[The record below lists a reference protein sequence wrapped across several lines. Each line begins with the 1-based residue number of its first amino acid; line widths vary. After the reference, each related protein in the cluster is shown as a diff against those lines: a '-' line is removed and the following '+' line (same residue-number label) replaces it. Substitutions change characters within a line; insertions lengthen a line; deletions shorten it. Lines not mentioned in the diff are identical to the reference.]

1 MNKDLILKRGDRV
14 TYTLDSDIED
24 THILYVDGYDGESIK
39 SFEKDNSKVLKV
51 ERQVKYETIYEY
63 KEILDKEE
71 KEYLKNVI
79 KPFRNKVEF
88 IRKMRYYSNAHRY
101 YKDYIQISLPEELVE
116 MPSFEQNAMYKGM
129 EVERKYTL
137 EELGL

>member
-1 MNKDLILKRGDRV
+1 MN
-14 TYTLDSDIED
+14 
-24 THILYVDGYDGESIK
+24 
-39 SFEKDNSKVLKV
+39 
-51 ERQVKYETIYEY
+51 

-71 KEYLKNVI
+71 KEYLRNVI

-88 IRKMRYYSNAHRY
+88 IQKIKYCSGAHRS
-101 YKDYIQISLPEELVE
+101 YKDYIQISLPEEVID
-116 MPSFEQNAMYKGM
+116 MPFFEQNAMYKGM

>member
-1 MNKDLILKRGDRV
+1 MNKDLILKRGDRI
-14 TYTLDSDIED
+14 TYILDSDIED
-24 THILYVDGYDGESIK
+24 IHILYVDGYDGKSIK
-39 SFEKDNSKVLKV
+39 SFEQDDGKVLKV

-79 KPFRNKVEF
+79 KPFRNKVSYIARCSTF
-88 IRKMRYYSNAHRY
+88 DSYQQYISIKLSDDIICLPYFK
-101 YKDYIQISLPEELVE
+101 KDT
-116 MPSFEQNAMYKGM
+116 MYKGM

>member
-14 TYTLDSDIED
+14 TYTLNSDIED
-24 THILYVDGYDGESIK
+24 IHILYVDGYDGESIK
-39 SFEKDNSKVLKV
+39 SFEKDDGKVLKV
-51 ERQVKYETIYEY
+51 ERQVNYETIYEY

-71 KEYLKNVI
+71 KEYLRNVI
-79 KPFRNKVEF
+79 KPFRNKVSYIARCSTFESDQQYISIKLSDDIICLPYF
-88 IRKMRYYSNAHRY
+88 K
-101 YKDYIQISLPEELVE
+101 KDT
-116 MPSFEQNAMYKGM
+116 MYKGM

>member
-1 MNKDLILKRGDRV
+1 MNKDLILKRGDRI
-14 TYTLDSDIED
+14 TYILDSDIED
-24 THILYVDGYDGESIK
+24 IHTLYVDGCDGMSIK
-39 SFEKDNSKVLKV
+39 SFEQDDGKVLKV

-71 KEYLKNVI
+71 KEYLRNVI
-79 KPFRNKVEF
+79 KPFRNKVSYIARCSTFESDQQYISIKLSDDIICLPYF
-88 IRKMRYYSNAHRY
+88 K
-101 YKDYIQISLPEELVE
+101 KDT
-116 MPSFEQNAMYKGM
+116 MYKGM